1 MLKFMNSFE
10 LQAIS
15 TNKQFIDFTQA
26 AIPKDENL
34 NLGFSLQM
42 GMDDNQ
48 DDNKCSLI
56 LGCQSQVNDIPE
68 GNDNPLNLEI
78 AITYHFAVTDPGAFF
93 EVNSETRADILSNLV
108 YLDFRRKLSL
118 AFASVGL
125 ASIRFPLSISKLK
138 AMS

>member
-1 MLKFMNSFE
+1 MLKFMNSLE
-10 LQAIS
+10 LQEIS

-42 GMDDNQ
+42 GMNDDH
-48 DDNKCSLI
+48 DKNKCSLI

-68 GNDNPLNLEI
+68 EKDNPLNLEI
-78 AITYHFAVTDPGAFF
+78 VITYRFTITDPDEFF

-125 ASIRFPLSISKLK
+125 GSIQFPLSITKLK